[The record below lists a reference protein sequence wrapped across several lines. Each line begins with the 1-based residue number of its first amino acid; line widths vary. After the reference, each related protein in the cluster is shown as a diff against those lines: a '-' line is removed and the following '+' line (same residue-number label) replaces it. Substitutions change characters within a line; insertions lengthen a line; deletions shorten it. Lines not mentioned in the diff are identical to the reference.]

1 MSLMNYLAKHFFLGV
16 MILALAGLVA
26 LGKEHDKVKKESVT
40 FATNVTING
49 TLVKAGD
56 YDLRFNEQTGD
67 LEILKGK
74 KVVAKTTARLEQRTD
89 GKAHETRITMNN
101 DQLVSIVF
109 SGQDHN
115 IVIGQG
121 SSGA

>member
-1 MSLMNYLAKHFFLGV
+1 MKYLAKHFFLGV

-26 LGKEHDKVKKESVT
+26 LGKEHDKVKKEHLT
-40 FATNVTING
+40 FATNVVVNG
-49 TLVKAGD
+49 TALKAGD

-109 SGQDHN
+109 SGEDHN
-115 IVIGQG
+115 IVVGQG
-121 SSGA
+121 SSGAEQ

>member
-1 MSLMNYLAKHFFLGV
+1 MKYLAKHFFVGV

-49 TLVKAGD
+49 TQVKAGD

-74 KVVAKTTARLEQRTD
+74 KVVAKTTAHLEQRTD

-115 IVIGQG
+115 IVIGQ
-121 SSGA
+121 SSSAAEQ

>member
-1 MSLMNYLAKHFFLGV
+1 MKYFAKHFFVGV

-26 LGKEHDKVKKESVT
+26 LGKEHDKVKKEAVT

-74 KVVAKTTARLEQRTD
+74 KVVAKTTARLEKCTD
-89 GKAHETRITMNN
+89 KARETTMTLKN
-101 DQLVSIVF
+101 DQLVSIAF
-109 SGQDHN
+109 GGEDQN
-115 IVIGQG
+115 IVIGQSG
-121 SSGA
+121 SGAEQ

>member
-1 MSLMNYLAKHFFLGV
+1 MKYLAKHFFVGV

-40 FATNVTING
+40 LATNVTING
-49 TLVKAGD
+49 TQVKAGD

-74 KVVAKTTARLEQRTD
+74 KVVAKTTARLEQRAD

-101 DQLVSIVF
+101 DQLVSIVC
-109 SGQDHN
+109 SGEDHK
-115 IVIGQG
+115 IVIGQ
-121 SSGA
+121 SSSAAEQ